1 MQFCDMEKLNFPVF
15 SLHIKSRE
23 NKHFIFDLVRKK
35 WLVLTPEEWVRQ
47 HCIHYLINE
56 KGYPLGLIQVEKKL
70 KVNKLEKRYDI
81 VVFNKEGAINLLV
94 ECKRTNVPITQKTF
108 DQIAQYNF
116 TLNSEYLMITNG
128 LNHYYYQMDFKQKRY
143 IFLKDLPLFK
153 SLVK

>member
-1 MQFCDMEKLNFPVF
+1 MEKLNFPVF

-108 DQIAQYNF
+108 DQIAQYNL
-116 TLNSEYLMITNG
+116 TLNSKYLMITNG
-128 LNHYYYQMDFKQKRY
+128 LDHYYCQMDFKQKRY

>member
-1 MQFCDMEKLNFPVF
+1 MEKLNFPVF

-108 DQIAQYNF
+108 DQIAQYNL

-128 LNHYYYQMDFKQKRY
+128 LDHYYCQMDFKQKRY